1 MTIIKP
7 KPTLKVHDAK
17 YNYNYKVLPSL
28 TMACNIFNPWMAGWA
43 MKAINN
49 SKKVKQYVHNK
60 SIQLLVVMLLLLCLG
75 R

>member
-43 MKAINN
+43 MK
-49 SKKVKQYVHNK
+49 KQLTTVRKLSNMYTTRVYN
-60 SIQLLVVMLLLLCLG
+60 C
-75 R
+75 